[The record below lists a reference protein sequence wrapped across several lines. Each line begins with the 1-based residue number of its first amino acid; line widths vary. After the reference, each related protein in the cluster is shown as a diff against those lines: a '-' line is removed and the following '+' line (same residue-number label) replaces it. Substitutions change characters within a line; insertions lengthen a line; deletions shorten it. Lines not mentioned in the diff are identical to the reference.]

1 MILTTTQL
9 QVFFFLLARIA
20 GIFISAPIFSSRSFV
35 APAKVAFCVWLSL
48 LLWFVT
54 PVTGSLPASL
64 AGFVVVLAAEV
75 AFGYAIGFI
84 ANLLFVALQSA
95 GELIDAQMGLSV
107 ATALDPSI
115 GQVISIVGRLVMF
128 VSLIVFLELD
138 GHHLV
143 LSGFQQSFTAL
154 PAGQAANFTP
164 YNLVAQFAGLGG
176 ALWLTAVKLAIPAIL
191 LIFLADFTFGIVSR
205 VAPQVNVF
213 MLGFQ
218 VKPLLG
224 LFAISLTLPFLV
236 RYINN
241 MLGTLGQ
248 EFIKLFMIVSH

>member
-1 MILTTTQL
+1 MILSTVQL

-20 GIFISAPIFSSRSFV
+20 GIFIAAPIFSSRSFV
-35 APAKVAFCVWLSL
+35 APAKIAFCVWLSL

-54 PVTGSLPASL
+54 PVTSNLPNSL

-84 ANLLFVALQSA
+84 ANILFTALQSA

-107 ATALDPSI
+107 ASALDPSI
-115 GQVISIVGRLVMF
+115 GQVISIIGRLVMF

-138 GHHLV
+138 GHHL
-143 LSGFQQSFTAL
+143 LLAAFHQSFTAL
-154 PAGQAANFTP
+154 PAGQVADFTH
-164 YNLVAQFAGLGG
+164 YNMVAQFAGLGA
-176 ALWLTAVKLAIPAIL
+176 ALWLTAVKLAVPAIL

-218 VKPLLG
+218 IKPLLG

-241 MLGTLGQ
+241 MLGTMGAEILK
-248 EFIKLFMIVSH
+248 FIMIVSH

>member
-9 QVFFFLLARIA
+9 QVFFFLLARLA
-20 GIFISAPIFSSRSFV
+20 GVFISAPVFSSRSFT
-35 APAKVAFCVWLSL
+35 APTKIAFCVWLSL

-54 PVTGSLPASL
+54 PVTSHLPNSVV
-64 AGFVVVLAAEV
+64 GFIVVLVAEV

-84 ANLLFVALQSA
+84 ANLLFIALQSA

-107 ATALDPSI
+107 ATSLDPSI
-115 GQVISIVGRLVMF
+115 GQVVSIVGRLVMF

-138 GHHLV
+138 GHHLL
-143 LSGFQQSFTAL
+143 LSAFHQSFTVI
-154 PAGQAANFTP
+154 PAGQVANFTS
-164 YNLVAQFAGLGG
+164 YNVVAQFAGLG
-176 ALWLTAVKLAIPAIL
+176 ATLWLTAVKLAIPSIL

-224 LFAISLTLPFLV
+224 LFTISLTLPFRV

-241 MLGTLGQ
+241 MLGVMGSEIL
-248 EFIKLFMIVSH
+248 KLIMIVSH

>member
-1 MILTTTQL
+1 MILSTAQL
-9 QVFFFLLARIA
+9 QVFFFLLARI
-20 GIFISAPIFSSRSFV
+20 GGVFISAPIFSSRSFV
-35 APAKVAFCVWLSL
+35 APTKIAFAVWLSL

-54 PVTGSLPASL
+54 PVTSQLPTSVV
-64 AGFVVVLAAEV
+64 GFVIVLAAEV

-84 ANLLFVALQSA
+84 ANLLFIALQSA

-115 GQVISIVGRLVMF
+115 GQVISIIGRLVMF

-138 GHHLV
+138 GHHLI
-143 LSGFQQSFTAL
+143 LAAFHQSFSVL
-154 PAGQAANFTP
+154 PAGQVADFSH
-164 YNLVAQFAGLGG
+164 YSMVAQIANLGA
-176 ALWLTAVKLAIPAIL
+176 ALWLTAVKLAIPSIL

-241 MLGTLGQ
+241 MLGTLGS
-248 EFIKLFMIVSH
+248 EVLKFIMIVSH

>member
-1 MILTTTQL
+1 MILSPVQL
-9 QVFFFLLARIA
+9 QVFFFLLARLA
-20 GIFISAPIFSSRSFV
+20 GIFISAPLFSSRSFV
-35 APAKVAFCVWLSL
+35 TPAKVAFCVWLAL

-54 PVTGSLPASL
+54 PVTSHLPASL
-64 AGFVVVLAAEV
+64 AGFVIVLAAEV

-84 ANLLFVALQSA
+84 ANLLFIAIQSA

-107 ATALDPSI
+107 ASALDPSI
-115 GQVISIVGRLVMF
+115 GQVISIIGRLVMF
-128 VSLIVFLELD
+128 VALLIFLELD
-138 GHHLV
+138 GHHLL
-143 LSGFQQSFTAL
+143 LSAFHQSFTVL
-154 PAGQAANFTP
+154 PAGQVADFTH
-164 YNLVAQFAGLGG
+164 YNMVAQFANLGG

-218 VKPLLG
+218 IKPLLG

-241 MLGTLGQ
+241 MLGVMGS
-248 EFIKLFMIVSH
+248 EIIKFIMIVGH